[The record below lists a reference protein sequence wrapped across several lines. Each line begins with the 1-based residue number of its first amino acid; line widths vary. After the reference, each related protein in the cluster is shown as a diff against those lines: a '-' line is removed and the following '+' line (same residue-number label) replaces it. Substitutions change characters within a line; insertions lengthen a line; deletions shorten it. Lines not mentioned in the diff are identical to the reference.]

1 MTFNGTPVK
10 SPYLSPKDQDYK
22 DGESRNLQKIS
33 QKQKKVRRHN
43 TNTSMSNIKS
53 SYLIGGESIKL
64 QQTNIYDTKD
74 AIESV
79 VTKSIS
85 NSKSLNRSNEV
96 LGPDFNLINN
106 DVTT

>member
-1 MTFNGTPVK
+1 M
-10 SPYLSPKDQDYK
+10 
-22 DGESRNLQKIS
+22 
-33 QKQKKVRRHN
+33 
-43 TNTSMSNIKS
+43 
-53 SYLIGGESIKL
+53 GGESIKL
-64 QQTNIYDTKD
+64 QQTNIYETKD

-96 LGPDFNLINN
+96 LGQDFNLLNN